1 MATYQL
7 DLEKQA
13 LDPRDIGHNYAW
25 TNTYLIDVPLDVDA
39 QVFLL
44 RLIEIE
50 AGILPID
57 TSIRF
62 ACWRRGIGGE
72 VPAGV
77 QFIGRAGD
85 LAAGTE
91 YQPFANTAR
100 ISGYSARK
108 LVWYKRWRGP
118 LRDIDMSGELLTS
131 DYFELLNTA
140 YVERLRHEIPLVT
153 RSGGLITRWEVNP
166 RITLWQRRDGTE
178 RNIRSVLAG

>member
-1 MATYQL
+1 MEIYQL
-7 DLEKQA
+7 DTEKQA
-13 LDPRDIGHNYAW
+13 LDPLSIGHNYAW
-25 TNTYLIDVPLDVDA
+25 TNTYLIGVPNDADA
-39 QVFLL
+39 QLHLL

-57 TSIRF
+57 TSIRY

-77 QFIGRAGD
+77 QFIGRSGD
-85 LAAGTE
+85 LPASTS

-100 ISGYSARK
+100 IAAYSGKK

-131 DYFELLNTA
+131 DYFELLTTS

-153 RSGGLITRWEVNP
+153 RSSGLITRWEVNP
-166 RITLWQRRDGTE
+166 KITLWQRRDGSE